1 MTDTVSALRQQI
13 HQLDALLKAGGI
25 NADIHGTAKTALER
39 RLLDAVLTEQPGVPS
54 PSTPPSNSPSAAPT
68 TVNAASAATASS
80 LAAAPRPGLALVMGL
95 SVAVLALAGAGYAY
109 KGSPRLPSAGPPGA
123 MSQASPSGGMG
134 AAGTDSPADAA
145 ANEARFAA
153 VVEQLAQKLKDKP
166 DNAEGWA
173 MLARSYARL
182 GKPEQALPAFAK
194 AVALKGDDAGL
205 LADYADLMAFQNNR
219 NLAGEPTQIIDRA
232 LKVDAN
238 HPKTLALAGSA
249 AFDRKDFAAAVK
261 HWEHLARVSPPGG
274 DFLAQL
280 QSGID
285 EARKLGGLPPAAPV
299 VSAAPAAPFAP
310 FASATP
316 APATAGAAG
325 IAQAP
330 GGASPAAASNRITGT
345 VRLSPAL
352 AAMAAPDDTVFVLAR
367 PAAGS
372 RMPLAV
378 QRYKVK
384 DLPVQFSLDDS
395 MAMAPQAR
403 LSLHEQVVVA
413 ARVSKSGQA
422 VPAPG
427 DIGGQSQPVS
437 NNARDL
443 TIEMTEVVK

>member
-13 HQLDALLKAGGI
+13 QQLDALLQSGGI
-25 NADIHGTAKTALER
+25 DTLTHGPAKAALER
-39 RLLDAVLTEQPGVPS
+39 RLLDAVLAEQP
-54 PSTPPSNSPSAAPT
+54 APLAQGKPT
-68 TVNAASAATASS
+68 RAPAATAV
-80 LAAAPRPGLALVMGL
+80 AAPARPSTRLVALL
-95 SVAVLALAGAGYAY
+95 SVGVLALAGAGYAY
-109 KGSPRLPSAGPPGA
+109 KGSPRMPSAGPPGQTA
-123 MSQASPSGGMG
+123 
-134 AAGTDSPADAA
+134 AAGAETPADAA

-194 AVALKGDDAGL
+194 AVALKGDDAAL

-219 NLAGEPTQIIDRA
+219 NLAGEPTQLIDRA
-232 LKVDAN
+232 LKLEPN
-238 HPKTLALAGSA
+238 HPKALALAGSA

-261 HWEHLARVSPPGG
+261 HWEQLGRVSPAGSE
-274 DFLAQL
+274 FLAQL

-285 EARKLGGLPPAAPV
+285 EARKLGGLPAGAPVAGLAPVAPMAATAANPAATPGTT
-299 VSAAPAAPFAP
+299 APAA
-310 FASATP
+310 
-316 APATAGAAG
+316 
-325 IAQAP
+325 
-330 GGASPAAASNRITGT
+330 AAANNRITGT
-345 VRLSPAL
+345 VRLAPAV
-352 AAMAAPDDTVFVLAR
+352 AAQAAPDDTVFVLAR
-367 PAAGS
+367 PAEGS

-378 QRYKVK
+378 QRFKVK
-384 DLPVQFSLDDS
+384 DLPAQFSLDDS

-403 LSLHEQVVVA
+403 LSLHEKVVVA

-427 DIGGQSQPVS
+427 DISGQSQPVS

-443 TIEMTEVVK
+443 VIDLTEVVK